1 MLLVCSQVEGRG
13 CEVVMV
19 TFSLIGRIDEAGVN
33 LLGSYGGGSGVTSSK
48 EQRNF
53 SLSLDKDGAGN
64 LNSSNSRAK
73 SGKVLARIRVD
84 R

>member
-1 MLLVCSQVEGRG
+1 
-13 CEVVMV
+13 MV

-33 LLGSYGGGSGVTSSK
+33 LLGSHGGGSGVTSSK

-53 SLSLDKDGAGN
+53 SLSLSLDKDGAGN
-64 LNSSNSRAK
+64 LNSSNSKAK